1 MGKAKN
7 LGAISEF
14 EWPASTDGGLTVFTG
29 WHGLGKT
36 TLLNALNTLATG
48 KGKPPVRDR
57 AKSGELEAHGMTL
70 KFGARTTRTGE
81 LEIVSME
88 GKWSLADLIDPKIA
102 DPQAADAKRIKALV
116 MLAGVEPDI
125 ELFAK
130 CLQDTAPEDLSPETL
145 EAPDLLAM
153 AEKVKRDLEAKA
165 RKTEGRAENA
175 RGRVQALRQASEA
188 DGELPGK
195 EWTGDA
201 AQAELEASLGELGAV
216 RQAGDAVQA
225 TLQKAANARMKLD
238 AAKLTYQGPPVE
250 VAAKVAA
257 TAKKQVAAREAI
269 WREAEEAAKA
279 AKKSLEDAEHAEQIA
294 AGELK
299 AAEHHFQM
307 VAAWEADFKE
317 GYAVKDVD
325 NRDELATAQERVDNA
340 RKLVANVAIRDKM
353 VAQIAEAKEQ
363 AKVAAAAEKES
374 LALRDA
380 AKGVDEVLSDAV
392 GALGTKL
399 YVESGRLLIDTP
411 ARGPTYYAELSAG
424 ERARVAIEIT
434 VDQAAKAGD
443 AERLGICV
451 IPQEVFEGLAE
462 DVQEWIVGLC
472 HERRVVGYTA
482 RIDVDRELRAEVL

>member
-14 EWPASTDGGLTVFTG
+14 EWPAASDGGLTVFTG

-130 CLQDTAPEDLSPETL
+130 CLQDTTAEDLSPETL

-195 EWTGDA
+195 EWTADA
-201 AQAELEASLGELGAV
+201 AQAELEASLGQLGGV

-238 AAKLTYQGPPVE
+238 AAKLTYQGPPVGSGRQGRGDGRRNGLRPGRRSG
-250 VAAKVAA
+250 ARP
-257 TAKKQVAAREAI
+257 KKRRRRLRSR
-269 WREAEEAAKA
+269 W
-279 AKKSLEDAEHAEQIA
+279 EDAEHAEQIA

-307 VAAWEADFKE
+307 VAAWEADSK
-317 GYAVKDVD
+317 K
-325 NRDELATAQERVDNA
+325 ATR
-340 RKLVANVAIRDKM
+340 
-353 VAQIAEAKEQ
+353 
-363 AKVAAAAEKES
+363 
-374 LALRDA
+374 
-380 AKGVDEVLSDAV
+380 
-392 GALGTKL
+392 
-399 YVESGRLLIDTP
+399 
-411 ARGPTYYAELSAG
+411 
-424 ERARVAIEIT
+424 
-434 VDQAAKAGD
+434 
-443 AERLGICV
+443 
-451 IPQEVFEGLAE
+451 
-462 DVQEWIVGLC
+462 
-472 HERRVVGYTA
+472 
-482 RIDVDRELRAEVL
+482 

>member
-14 EWPASTDGGLTVFTG
+14 EWPAASDGGLTVFTG

-130 CLQDTAPEDLSPETL
+130 CLQDTTAEDLSPETL

-195 EWTGDA
+195 EWTADA
-201 AQAELEASLGELGAV
+201 AQAELEASLGQLGGV
-216 RQAGDAVQA
+216 RTKIEADKKRAEA
-225 TLQKAANARMKLD
+225 
-238 AAKLTYQGPPVE
+238 
-250 VAAKVAA
+250 AA
-257 TAKKQVAAREAI
+257 TASYRL
-269 WREAEEAAKA
+269 EAAKA
-279 AKKSLEDAEHAEQIA
+279 TYEGPTVKDAEKEVEKAKKQRDARLKLYEEAKAEFARAEKAFKESADLVIGLENEAAHARRHEA
-294 AGELK
+294 TMKE
-299 AAEHHFQM
+299 
-307 VAAWEADFKE
+307 WEAAIADGETTQE
-317 GYAVKDVD
+317 GDSDDVLMD
-325 NRDELATAQERVDNA
+325 AQERVDAA
-340 RKLVANVAIRDKM
+340 RQLVANVAIRDKM
-353 VAQIAEAKEQ
+353 AAQIAEAKEQ

-462 DVQEWIVGLC
+462 DVQEWIVRLC

>member
-14 EWPASTDGGLTVFTG
+14 EWPAASDGGLTVFTG

-130 CLQDTAPEDLSPETL
+130 CLQDTAAEDLSPETL

-195 EWTGDA
+195 EWTADA

-216 RQAGDAVQA
+216 RQAGDRRPCHA
-225 TLQKAANARMKLD
+225 TEGRQCTDEARRRQTDLP
-238 AAKLTYQGPPVE
+238 G
-250 VAAKVAA
+250 
-257 TAKKQVAAREAI
+257 
-269 WREAEEAAKA
+269 
-279 AKKSLEDAEHAEQIA
+279 A
-294 AGELK
+294 AG
-299 AAEHHFQM
+299 
-307 VAAWEADFKE
+307 
-317 GYAVKDVD
+317 G
-325 NRDELATAQERVDNA
+325 
-340 RKLVANVAIRDKM
+340 
-353 VAQIAEAKEQ
+353 
-363 AKVAAAAEKES
+363 
-374 LALRDA
+374 
-380 AKGVDEVLSDAV
+380 
-392 GALGTKL
+392 
-399 YVESGRLLIDTP
+399 SGRQGRGDGQETGCGPGGDL
-411 ARGPTYYAELSAG
+411 ARGRRSG
-424 ERARVAIEIT
+424 E
-434 VDQAAKAGD
+434 G
-443 AERLGICV
+443 G
-451 IPQEVFEGLAE
+451 
-462 DVQEWIVGLC
+462 
-472 HERRVVGYTA
+472 
-482 RIDVDRELRAEVL
+482 